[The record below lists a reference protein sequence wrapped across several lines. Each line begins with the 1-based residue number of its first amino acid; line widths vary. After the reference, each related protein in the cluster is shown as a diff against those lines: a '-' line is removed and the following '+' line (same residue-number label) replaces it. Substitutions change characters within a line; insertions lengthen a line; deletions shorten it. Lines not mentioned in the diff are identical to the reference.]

1 MVLAEVE
8 AAAGTRARLERIW
21 EWYRGMIHPSTG
33 RLAYL
38 YDPVR
43 DVRVAAGEPV
53 RDIAAAYD
61 VARLGRFLGR
71 TDLAPLVERTLQHW
85 ESRLVEE
92 DGTVFVDTRPLGEP
106 PGIAHAAFLLLGAL
120 EAGGHPDTVR
130 RLTDALLRQQRPDG
144 SLKVWFLD
152 GDNLSLELCPAE
164 ALVALARVYE
174 ILGDGRCHDAMA
186 RGFDWFRAYHSLR
199 HVDPDLL
206 VFYATWQSQLM
217 ACLYHASDEGLR
229 ARVRDELF
237 SLHDALLDVGF
248 WEEVAL
254 HAEEQACVQVACG
267 LEGVVEGY
275 DVARAEGD
283 ARRVARYGAAG
294 RVACRF
300 LFHAQRLRGTPRERG
315 GFGHSLEERAQRIDV
330 TGHAAHG
337 LMRAVEVGLV
347 R

>member
-8 AAAGTRARLERIW
+8 AAGGTRARLERIW
-21 EWYRGMIHPSTG
+21 NWYGGMIHPATG

-38 YDPVR
+38 YEPVR
-43 DVRVAAGEPV
+43 DVIVAAGEPV

-61 VARLGRFLGR
+61 VARLGHFLGH
-71 TDLAPLVERTLQHW
+71 TDLAPVVERTLRHW
-85 ESRLVEE
+85 EKHLVEDE
-92 DGTVFVDTRPLGEP
+92 GALFVDTRPLGEP
-106 PGIAHAAFLLLGAL
+106 PGIAHAAFLLLAAI

-130 RLTDALLRQQRPDG
+130 GLTEALLRQQRPDG
-144 SLKVWFLD
+144 SLKVWFVER
-152 GDNLSLELCPAE
+152 GDEGLEFYPGE
-164 ALVALARVYE
+164 ALVALARVHAA
-174 ILGDGRCHDAMA
+174 LGDPRCHDAVV
-186 RGFDWFRAYHSLR
+186 RGFDWFRTFHSLR

-206 VFYATWQSQLM
+206 VFYANWQSQFM
-217 ACLYHASDEGLR
+217 ALLYRVADPALR

-254 HAEEQACVQVACG
+254 RPEEQACVQVACG
-267 LEGVVEGY
+267 LEGVAEGY
-275 DVARAEGD
+275 DVARAEAD
-283 ARRVARYGAAG
+283 TRREARYGAAG

-300 LFHAQRLRGTPRERG
+300 LIRAQRTRGTARERG
-315 GFGHSLEERAQRIDV
+315 GFGHSLAERGQRVDV

-337 LMRAVEVGLV
+337 LQRAVQVGLV